1 MAIDRKEK
9 IFSAYEGVGKL
20 SNLYDEMITASTLLG
35 RLALKIFWGFSVEEY
50 FKFLNQT
57 FAGISKNFSGK
68 LLEVPV
74 GTGILSLPIY
84 KRLTDSEIF
93 CVDFSTA
100 MLDTAKNYSNKI
112 SLSNVTFIQGDV
124 GKLSFYDNFFDVVL
138 SVNGL
143 HAFPDK
149 IAAHKEIFRV
159 LKPNGIFCGSSYITG
174 QNWRTDFFV
183 KQFCNRVG
191 VFTPPHENFMSLE
204 RTLKNFYKRV
214 EISNINSFAYFKCLK

>member
-1 MAIDRKEK
+1 MINNREQK

-20 SNLYDEMITASTLLG
+20 SNLYDGMMTASTLLG
-35 RLALKIFWGFSVEEY
+35 RFALKFFWGMSVEEY
-50 FKFLNQT
+50 FKFLDEA
-57 FAGISKNFSGK
+57 FAGVPKNFSGK

-74 GTGILSLPIY
+74 GTGILSLPRY
-84 KRLTDSEIF
+84 KSLTNAEIF

-100 MLDTAKNYSNKI
+100 MLDAAKNYANKI
-112 SLSNVTFIQGDV
+112 SLPNVTFIQGDV
-124 GKLSFYDNFFDVVL
+124 GKLFFSDNYFDVVL

-149 IAAHKEIFRV
+149 TAAHNEIFRV

-191 VFTPPHENFMSLE
+191 VFTPPHQNFQSLE
-204 RTLKNFYKRV
+204 LKLKNFYKSV
-214 EISNINSFAYFKCLK
+214 EISNVNSFACFKCLK